1 MWCYDYPKIMTH
13 VSATE
18 ALDSLEEQ
26 SSDAVE
32 VFDKESMTV
41 ELARHTAGQA
51 APKNPHT
58 EDELYHVISGSGKIR
73 VGDRVHSVEAGDTVF
88 VKQGLE
94 HDFFDIDEELVTL
107 IVFAGSQDPA
117 SYSIR
122 E

>member
-1 MWCYDYPKIMTH
+1 MMH
-13 VSATE
+13 VSVTE
-18 ALDSLEEQ
+18 LLESVDEQ
-26 SSDAVE
+26 PSEAVE
-32 VFDKESMTV
+32 VLDKESMTV
-41 ELARHTAGQA
+41 EVARHTAGQA

-58 EDELYHVISGSGKIR
+58 EDELYYIISGSGKIR

-94 HDFFDIDEELVTL
+94 HDFFNIDEELVTL